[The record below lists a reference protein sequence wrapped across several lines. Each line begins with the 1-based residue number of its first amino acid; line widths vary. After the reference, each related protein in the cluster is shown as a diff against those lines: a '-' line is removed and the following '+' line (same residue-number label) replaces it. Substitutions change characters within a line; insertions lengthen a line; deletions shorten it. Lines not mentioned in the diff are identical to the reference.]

1 VCGSRTVNGKSVQ
14 GLRPKPLRGA
24 DRVAV
29 SNERWRMARHSV
41 LKECTESR
49 SVGVKESDLQQLSSP
64 RKQVITSLPY
74 RSCFVFRDT
83 STSFHIRCKR
93 YAFAITYSMNM

>member
-1 VCGSRTVNGKSVQ
+1 MEGQ
-14 GLRPKPLRGA
+14 GLRPKPLRDA
-24 DRVAV
+24 DRVAL
-29 SNERWRMARHSV
+29 SNERWRMARHSA

-49 SVGVKESDLQQLSSP
+49 CVGVKESDLQQLSSP

-83 STSFHIRCKR
+83 VILYVISHEMQTRMQLPSLTG
-93 YAFAITYSMNM
+93 ATYEQDK